1 MRFKFYAIAC
11 IVFLSAGFTNLYSQ
25 SKVIY
30 PGEVIEY
37 DVSFFGVKL
46 GSIIIKSEQI
56 IDFKGNKVFKAKA
69 EMKSKSGIPFV
80 SLHAFFDSWM
90 NPKLTYSYEFTGS
103 IKGDENIWEKESF
116 YMDYPKNLITYE
128 KKVNE
133 TVTENK
139 PMPFDKKVV
148 DGCTLFFFARE
159 FTDIKKSV
167 KVPTVIGGGIS
178 YTYLNFH
185 GNKSKVTIPSIS
197 YPVKTLFFDG
207 KAEWEGIYGLK
218 GYFKGWFSDDEARVP
233 IKAQMN
239 VYVGNINIELVKW
252 SRGNWQ
258 PPKAD

>member
-1 MRFKFYAIAC
+1 
-11 IVFLSAGFTNLYSQ
+11 
-25 SKVIY
+25 
-30 PGEVIEY
+30 
-37 DVSFFGVKL
+37 
-46 GSIIIKSEQI
+46 
-56 IDFKGNKVFKAKA
+56 
-69 EMKSKSGIPFV
+69 MKSKSGIPFV

-233 IKAQMN
+233 IIAQMN
-239 VYVGNINIELVKW
+239 VYVVI
-252 SRGNWQ
+252 
-258 PPKAD
+258 